1 MSEERQDG
9 TALWHPFADMS
20 AVAHDRM
27 TLQRGE
33 GVWVYDDRGRHYLD
47 GTASLWYC
55 NAGHGRQEIV
65 DAAAEQMRRLEAYS
79 TFGDFTNA
87 PAERLAHRLAEL
99 APMDGAKVFLTSGG
113 GEAIDTAAKLAR
125 QYWVQRGAPERTRL
139 LSRGQ
144 AYHGTNGFG
153 TALGG
158 IAPNREGFGELIP
171 GAEQVVFDDAADL
184 RAAVARIGPENI
196 AAFFAEPVIGAGG
209 VHPPPA
215 GFLEAVA
222 AICRDND
229 ILFVADAVICGFGR
243 VGDWFGVERWGL
255 RPDMIT
261 FAKGVTSGYLPL
273 GGVAVAGEIAEPF
286 FSRPGAVF
294 RHGPTYSGHPTVAAA
309 ALANMDI
316 LQREQLPARVN
327 ELEAP
332 LHETLRELRS
342 HPAVH
347 EVRGGTGLLGA
358 VQLHPDLLTAD
369 PAAVGRL
376 VRAVRGEGVLVR
388 GVGNGVAVSPP
399 LTIDTGQIELI
410 GNALRAGLDSLG
422 S

>member
-1 MSEERQDG
+1 MSEDRQDG
-9 TALWHPFADMS
+9 TALWHPFADMF
-20 AVAHDRM
+20 AVEQDRM
-27 TLQRGE
+27 TLERGE
-33 GVWVYDDRGRHYLD
+33 GVWVHDDRGRRYLD

-55 NAGHGRQEIV
+55 NVGHGRQEIV
-65 DAAAEQMRRLEAYS
+65 DAVAEQMRRLEAYS
-79 TFGDFTNA
+79 TFGDLTNA

-99 APMDGAKVFLTSGG
+99 APMDGAKIFLTSGG

-125 QYWVQRGAPERTRL
+125 RYWVQRGAPERTHL

-171 GAEQVVFDDAADL
+171 GAEPVVFDDAAEL

-215 GFLEAVA
+215 GFLESAA
-222 AICRDND
+222 AICRENG
-229 ILFVADAVICGFGR
+229 ILFIADAVICGFGR

-273 GGVAVAGEIAEPF
+273 GGVAIAGEVAEPF
-286 FSRPGAVF
+286 FSRPGVVF
-294 RHGPTYSGHPTVAAA
+294 RHGPTYAGHPAAAAA
-309 ALANMDI
+309 ALANVDI
-316 LQREQLPARVN
+316 LRREQLPARVKD
-327 ELEAP
+327 LEAP
-332 LHETLRELRS
+332 LHEMLRALQS
-342 HPAVH
+342 HPAVR

-358 VQLHPDLLTAD
+358 VELQPDLLTAD
-369 PAAVGRL
+369 SAAVSRL
-376 VRAVRGEGVLVR
+376 VRAVRAEGVLVR
-388 GVGNGVAVSPP
+388 GLGSGAAVSPP
-399 LTIDTGQIELI
+399 LTIDSAQIELI
-410 GNALRAGLDSLG
+410 GSALRTGLDALG
-422 S
+422 N